1 MNKITVKELINSVEQ
16 ELIRN
21 GYNNVTLKYYRRC
34 WRKISDYFED
44 RNELYYSH
52 ETAMDFM
59 ESVCG
64 EKLLD
69 PQQELS
75 PNDTYLYRIVCSLTD
90 FMEKGVILRKYI
102 RRMPYQGNPKSVAI
116 LEDFS
121 AYCAKQALSDSTQKN
136 FRRTA
141 ERFMLYLDSRDT
153 MLSSLDAGMIADYI
167 RTLDGYTK
175 KTMESILCGLRAY
188 MRFLYENNYIK
199 ECLVDRLPRVAAPS
213 KTKIPS
219 IWKQEDLN
227 KLLEAVDRSSPT
239 GKRDYAI
246 LLLVAKLG
254 LRSIDVKR
262 LTFDCFNWERKE
274 ICFIQS
280 KTGVPA
286 VLPLLPDV
294 GWAVI
299 DYIRNGRPD
308 CESEYVFLRH
318 AAPIGPLTGENHLYA
333 TVRKYMRRADIKR
346 EGHKSGLHSLRHTL
360 ATSLMERNTPVSE
373 ISDILGHTSP
383 ESTTHYL
390 KSSIELLRNCA
401 LEVDEN
407 EI

>member
-1 MNKITVKELINSVEQ
+1 MNKVTVKELINAVEQ

-21 GYNNVTLKYYRRC
+21 GYNSVTLKYYRRC
-34 WRKISDYFED
+34 WRKISAYFEG

-52 ETAMDFM
+52 ETAMAFVV
-59 ESVCG
+59 SVCG

-69 PQQELS
+69 PRQELS
-75 PNDTYLYRIVCSLTD
+75 PSDIYLYRIVCSLTD

-102 RRMPYQGNPKSVAI
+102 RRMPYQGNPQNIAV
-116 LEDFS
+116 LEAFS
-121 AYCAKQALSDSTQKN
+121 AYCEKQALSDSTQKN

-141 ERFMLYLDSRDT
+141 ERFMLYLDSRGIL
-153 MLSSLDAGMIADYI
+153 LSSLDARTMADYI
-167 RTLDGYTK
+167 RTLDGYAK
-175 KTMESILCGLRAY
+175 KTMESILCGLKAY
-188 MRFLYENNYIK
+188 MRFLYEIHYIK
-199 ECLVDRLPRVAAPS
+199 KPLSDRLPKIAAPS
-213 KTKIPS
+213 RVRIPS
-219 IWKQEDLN
+219 VWKQDELN
-227 KLLEAVDRSSPT
+227 KLLEAVDRSGPT

-262 LTFDCFNWERKE
+262 LTFSCFNWDRKE
-274 ICFIQS
+274 LCFTQS
-280 KTGVPA
+280 KTCVPV

-308 CESEYVFLRH
+308 CGSEYVFLRH
-318 AAPIGPLTGENHLYA
+318 AAPIGPLTEGNHLYA
-333 TVRKYMRRADIKR
+333 IVRKYMKRAGIKR
-346 EGHKSGLHSLRHTL
+346 EGSKSGLHSLRHTL
-360 ATSLMERNTPVSE
+360 ATTLMERNIPVSE

-383 ESTTHYL
+383 ESTTNYL
-390 KSSIELLRNCA
+390 KSSIELLRDCA
-401 LEVDEN
+401 QEVDED

>member
-1 MNKITVKELINSVEQ
+1 MNKVTVKELINSVEQ
-16 ELIRN
+16 ELICN
-21 GYNNVTLKYYRRC
+21 GYNNATLKYYRRC
-34 WRKISDYFED
+34 WMKIAAYFDD

-52 ETAMDFM
+52 ETAMDFVA
-59 ESVCG
+59 SVCG
-64 EKLLD
+64 EKLFD
-69 PQQELS
+69 PQQKFS
-75 PNDTYLYRIVCSLTD
+75 PSDTYLYRIVCSLTD

-102 RRMPYQGNPKSVAI
+102 RRMPYQGNPQSMAV

-121 AYCAKQALSDSTQKN
+121 AYCVKQALSDSTQKN

-141 ERFMLYLDSRDT
+141 ERFMLYLDSRDI
-153 MLSSLDAGMIADYI
+153 LLNSLDVGMIADYI
-167 RTLDGYTK
+167 RTLDGYAK
-175 KTMESILCGLRAY
+175 KTMEIILCGLKAY
-188 MRFLYENNYIK
+188 MRFLYENHYIK
-199 ECLVDRLPRVAAPS
+199 EHLADRLPRVAAPS
-213 KTKIPS
+213 KARIPS
-219 IWKQEDLN
+219 VWEQEDLN
-227 KLLEAVDRSSPT
+227 KLLEAVDRSNPT

-262 LTFDCFNWERKE
+262 LTFGCFNWERKE

-280 KTGVPA
+280 KTGVPV

-299 DYIRNGRPD
+299 DYIKNGRPD
-308 CESEYVFLRH
+308 CGSEYVFLRH

-333 TVRKYMRRADIKR
+333 TVRKYMKRAGIKR
-346 EGHKSGLHSLRHTL
+346 EGSKSGLHSLRHTL
-360 ATSLMERNTPVSE
+360 ATSLMERNIPVSE

-383 ESTTHYL
+383 GSTTNYL
-390 KSSIELLRNCA
+390 KSSIELLRDCA
-401 LEVDEN
+401 LEVGEN